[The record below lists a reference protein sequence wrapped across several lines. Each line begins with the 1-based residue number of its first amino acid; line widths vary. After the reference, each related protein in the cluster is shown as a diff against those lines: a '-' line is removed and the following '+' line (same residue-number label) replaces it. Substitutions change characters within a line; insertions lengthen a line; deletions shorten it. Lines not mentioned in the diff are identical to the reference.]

1 MSRLLRA
8 MLAAAVS
15 ATLLSS
21 CTTLNANS
29 LPQPGDNYRDG
40 YDVIVEFSNVLNLPE
55 RAKVVMD
62 GTPVGVVTKVNISS
76 SAVDVTARIDRD
88 VEVPSNVH
96 AILQQATVL
105 GDIYVAL
112 ERPQETGQPAPALHP
127 GARIL
132 VAQTTSPPQIEDT
145 IANLANF
152 VASGSIQRAQNAVV
166 NINSVTPS
174 AAGELNQI
182 ASRVAT
188 DLGDLSKNVD
198 LVDLWLTGL
207 SGAGN
212 VMATRTTAF
221 QFWFSDV
228 GIRGFNR
235 NILVANSM
243 GRLLP
248 SVGSVYSGGYWLVPM
263 MTSVATATESIQHAK
278 WSIEDELPKW
288 RRLFTDYFMPQDKYP
303 AINITSIV
311 GPDGREMS
319 GDTEQV
325 LRMLGAI
332 P

>member
-1 MSRLLRA
+1 
-8 MLAAAVS
+8 
-15 ATLLSS
+15 
-21 CTTLNANS
+21 
-29 LPQPGDNYRDG
+29 
-40 YDVIVEFSNVLNLPE
+40 
-55 RAKVVMD
+55 
-62 GTPVGVVTKVNISS
+62 
-76 SAVDVTARIDRD
+76 
-88 VEVPSNVH
+88 
-96 AILQQATVL
+96 
-105 GDIYVAL
+105 
-112 ERPQETGQPAPALHP
+112 
-127 GARIL
+127 
-132 VAQTTSPPQIEDT
+132 
-145 IANLANF
+145 
-152 VASGSIQRAQNAVV
+152 VV

-228 GIRGFNR
+228 GIRGFKR